1 MSENKYVLAMY
12 DIKAK
17 QNFIFNTNY
26 LQEIIG
32 GSGIIEDVFKDYLY
46 PASEKASVKG
56 IFHEDEEFSKENF
69 EKHLCEGYIGEVV
82 YEGGGNFLLLFKDV
96 KIYREVTYLFTKAV
110 LEKVPSLSLLPS
122 YIEGIN
128 FDDYNGDRKK
138 ISIVHRKDADEKSHI
153 APCATLPIVQVDR
166 KTSMPLTNFLDGE
179 KYSKESYEKR
189 QKRREI
195 AKRFS
200 SDEEVAK
207 DVYENELDLL
217 VRKKGEDSLL
227 AIVYIDGNSM
237 GAKVQART
245 NGKKTY
251 SECVSALRTFS
262 KEIQKDY
269 IDDRIKDIER
279 KLSGGGKF
287 RKVLGAGDEI
297 NFICNA
303 HDAFDLATAYLEGL
317 PKGCSSCAGIAVF
330 HSHAPYSDVYRIA
343 EECCESGKTKMKE
356 LGLREAC
363 FIDFHY
369 CQGAIDVSLDR
380 IREKENTKSSSRP
393 WLIKGEAEDVNN
405 LTKISD
411 VRKILNFLNVLG
423 RSNVK
428 GLAGK
433 AKEGLTELKLD
444 LSRISAHMSKED
456 RDKANKYL
464 DISKITS
471 KEQKMIYDIVLFY
484 DLWFGGE
491 SNEL

>member
-12 DIKAK
+12 DIRAK
-17 QNFIFNTNY
+17 QNFIFKTNY

-32 GSGIIEDVFKDYLY
+32 ASGIIEDCFRDYLY
-46 PASEKASVKG
+46 PASEKISVKG
-56 IFHEDEEFSKENF
+56 IFHKDEDFSKENF
-69 EKHLCEGYIGEVV
+69 EKHLSEGYIGEVV
-82 YEGGGNFLLLFKDV
+82 YEGGGNFLLLYKD
-96 KIYREVTYLFTKAV
+96 IDAYYDTTYQFTKDI

-122 YIEGIN
+122 FIEGVD
-128 FDDYNGDRKK
+128 FDDYNSDRKK
-138 ISIVHRKDADEKSHI
+138 LYDVHRKDENEESNI
-153 APCATLPIVQVDR
+153 APWATLPIVQVDR
-166 KTSMPLTNFLDGE
+166 KTSMPLTNSDKGE
-179 KYSKESYEKR
+179 KLSKESYEKR
-189 QKRREI
+189 KKRKEIGKRES
-195 AKRFS
+195 RDE
-200 SDEEVAK
+200 SDK
-207 DVYENELDLL
+207 DVYEDELDLL
-217 VRKKGEDSLL
+217 VRRKGEDSLL

-380 IREKENTKSSSRP
+380 IREKENTKYSSRP

-411 VRKILNFLNVLG
+411 VRKILNYLNVLG

-444 LSRISAHMSKED
+444 LSRISAHMSQED
-456 RDKANKYL
+456 KDKAKKYL